1 MGDIEQIINDFSD
14 KMIEERRPAGI
25 GAAVKSLLEFIRF
38 PNDYR
43 VEKEMEEV
51 LFDFHDESPFCFYPL
66 RFGHY
71 AGYYEM
77 TPGDDGAFLILTV
90 HSGPGTATLTI
101 MLPLIASLEEMKRIP
116 LGSAQ
121 FWGAHLAVERS
132 YQLND
137 LFDHFNSLIRENL
150 NRAKKAYQQ
159 YRTQLKPDEHFAFF
173 VSQRLSFVTDVPG
186 EYNEKLARVLLKKIR
201 KNMDQLHM
209 PRNMRTAHVE
219 LGDDELRNTD
229 ILISKLFD
237 EGLVTTI
244 TDIAWHFLNINYVKE
259 AEQFAS
265 LAYQLNDWR
274 AEEILDWVDELEND
288 GLYWSEVENYG

>member
-25 GAAVKSLLEFIRF
+25 GAAFKSLLRSIRF
-38 PNDYR
+38 PDEYKL
-43 VEKEMEEV
+43 EQEMEEV
-51 LFDFHDESPFCFYPL
+51 LFDFQDDSSFCFYPL
-66 RFGHY
+66 CSGKY

-77 TPGDDGAFLILTV
+77 PPGDDGALLILDLDALTE
-90 HSGPGTATLTI
+90 TAEITI
-101 MLPLIASLEEMKRIP
+101 MLPLIGTLEQMEKIP
-116 LGSAQ
+116 TESAQ
-121 FWGAHLAVERS
+121 FWGAHLAVERL

-137 LFDHFNSLIRENL
+137 LLDHFNSLILKNMNQAE
-150 NRAKKAYQQ
+150 KVYQW

-173 VSQRLSFVTDVPG
+173 VSQRLSFITDVSH
-186 EYNEKLARVLLKKIR
+186 EYNKKLARVLLKKIR

-209 PRNMRTAHVE
+209 PRNMRTAHAV
-219 LGDDELRNTD
+219 LGYNALQNTD

-244 TDIAWHFLNINYVKE
+244 TDIAWHFLNSNYVKE
-259 AEQFAS
+259 AKQFAS

-274 AEEILDWVDELEND
+274 AEEILYWEEDELEND
-288 GLYWSEVENYG
+288 SMYR